1 PGQILFLVIGDD
13 TDAQGRG
20 MHWVPFA
27 RVVPPV
33 KRMLYSERGGGLSAA
48 ATGPFPPAPTPGR
61 VYQRA
66 AARDSR
72 RHASLLGPLWH
83 ARHPNGAEDRSGHGH
98 ARLAMPDCAAAHTP
112 DSVASPRQKTL
123 GSAPGSGGQ
132 SGACAQP
139 MPPEPAQRDTE

>member
-1 PGQILFLVIGDD
+1 MRGVLERQIFLRDVAQKRLGNDPTSRVPGNGDGPVGTLTVHDDNFIRKRHRGQAPGQILFLVIGDD

-61 VYQRA
+61 VYQGA
-66 AARDSR
+66 AARYSR
-72 RHASLLGPLWH
+72 KHASLLGPPV
-83 ARHPNGAEDRSGHGH
+83 AR
-98 ARLAMPDCAAAHTP
+98 
-112 DSVASPRQKTL
+112 AS
-123 GSAPGSGGQ
+123 S
-132 SGACAQP
+132 
-139 MPPEPAQRDTE
+139 